1 MKKLIRKILNRFI
14 KIETKQVY
22 CLETNQYVQ
31 ANYWS
36 LFGFY
41 IGVSYTNVKP
51 LNS

>member
-1 MKKLIRKILNRFI
+1 MKNLIRKILKRFI

-22 CLETNQYVQ
+22 CLRKKQYVQ
-31 ANYWS
+31 ANYWL

-41 IGVSYTNVKP
+41 AGVSYTDVKP